1 MKLLQ
6 TSIYSRPTVHLRSQW
21 RSYNIAIEQRWR
33 QIVFYRGIVGAPV
46 LFFNMHCNKK
56 VGAMSHRLHP
66 PAKHPAGAPGC
77 RKEAA
82 RWFVSISSTINTAA
96 YYQFYFCLCGHSVK
110 RINLPPTKFFPWL
123 EMNKTILKPRIAAA
137 TGTQYIYV
145 GFSRRNKIPRCSAY
159 DVGESNPVPA
169 SGL

>member
-1 MKLLQ
+1 MIRVYQQYNQHRRLL
-6 TSIYSRPTVHLRSQW
+6 
-21 RSYNIAIEQRWR
+21 
-33 QIVFYRGIVGAPV
+33 PV
-46 LFFNMHCNKK
+46 LFLSLWAL
-56 VGAMSHRLHP
+56 G
-66 PAKHPAGAPGC
+66 
-77 RKEAA
+77 EA
-82 RWFVSISSTINTAA
+82 
-96 YYQFYFCLCGHSVK
+96 H
-110 RINLPPTKFFPWL
+110 LPPTKFFPWL